1 MHTHIFYL
9 NNLNIPNGVDP
20 VATPHCAL
28 YTSEIIR
35 STILADERKDG
46 NGPTRYGKAKVTCY

>member
-1 MHTHIFYL
+1 MHTQIFYL
-9 NNLNIPNGVDP
+9 DNLNISNGVDP

-35 STILADERKDG
+35 SSILADERKEG
-46 NGPTRYGKAKVTCY
+46 NGPTHYDKAKVTCY